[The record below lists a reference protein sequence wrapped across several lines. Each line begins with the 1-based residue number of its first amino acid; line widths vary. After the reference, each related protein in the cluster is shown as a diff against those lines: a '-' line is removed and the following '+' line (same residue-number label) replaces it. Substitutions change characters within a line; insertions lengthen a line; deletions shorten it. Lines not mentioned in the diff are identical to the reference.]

1 MKLSTWITVS
11 AVLMIFIWAGAE
23 SDHWPNAYTL
33 RGQQYGYYN
42 LLTRGFLDGHL
53 SMKVAPDAS
62 GQLPFLLDASLYR
75 GKYYLYFGVV
85 PAMMVFLPYTWLTG
99 YDLPGN
105 AAVLI
110 FVATGFLLTLRLY
123 ILARRQYFPSLGWTG
138 NVCSILLIGLGSA
151 TPILVFGGG
160 FYEAAIAAG
169 YLCVAAM
176 LLCLYQAIHSPR
188 HAVPWLTAASFAAG
202 LAIGCRPTYLVV
214 LPILLVPVAS
224 RLWSLRHNDVRL
236 VRSKLVRLLGAA
248 VIPAGLVGLALMA
261 YNHGRFG
268 DPFEFGVKYQ
278 LNSFRDSGQP
288 LMRAAFIWPNLK
300 WYYLTPPVIS
310 PYFPYFMPI
319 NASDRPPGYHGF
331 ELLHGQW
338 LSLILGLLCLVGILR
353 LRRLVWPRQL
363 SMFIWLTLQAFMC
376 LLMLVTMITVRAN
389 RYVVDF
395 QGCLVLLLALTG
407 GYSVTQLQREKF
419 RWGRLF
425 QIIFCLLAVSVAV
438 SNTLVGAQLMD
449 RLANSR
455 PHTYRALA
463 YYGNYPSHWLGQLGW
478 QRYGSYRFQVKF
490 KPQSRVV
497 REPLLAT
504 GSSGYSEALYAIQHP
519 TGYVDFLIPFLG
531 HMGINSG
538 PLALDF
544 QREHEIEISF
554 GALFPPAE
562 HPYWNGWQP
571 TDILRARTT
580 VRVWLDKKE
589 IIHGHLPFRSTDPSR
604 IYFGRNPAE
613 ADAPFSGKIQAI
625 AYRSTTANELHET
638 LGEFGLWRLETILPS
653 SSTRPQPLLAS
664 GSTGHGNLL
673 FVEYTGPKII
683 RFGLDQWNVLLSH
696 SIDLAFDPEIA
707 HRIEVFVRS
716 QIIRQSLPLDW
727 QIAPDNLHR
736 QKAQLKVWLDG
747 KLVWDTLLRANLD
760 SYKYTA
766 TALNPQGFSTATPSF
781 GGTLRNIPL
790 SVDEKKELLQRNLQ
804 PSEPGIWRLD
814 IQFPPPTEQGPQ
826 PLLASGHSGY
836 GNLLFV
842 KYVNPREILLGHD
855 DWGKGVVYSNP
866 ILLDSSSLHRL
877 EIFVGP
883 EVARQIFPEQ
893 WRIPLSAV
901 QAHATILKIWLDGR
915 LVWETPINH
924 HRDSYKRTSIGR
936 NQQGFS
942 SATVYF
948 NGVINRVNFSDEQK
962 IEFIRRNIQ
971 LPLTR

>member
-33 RGQQYGYYN
+33 RGQSGDYYN
-42 LLTRGFLDGHL
+42 LLVDGFLDGHL
-53 SMKVAPDAS
+53 SMKVPLEATGKQPV
-62 GQLPFLLDASLYR
+62 LMDASLYR
-75 GKYYLYFGVV
+75 GKYYMYFGVV
-85 PAMMVFLPYTWLTG
+85 PALFAFAPYSLLTG
-99 YDLPGN
+99 HDMPQNL
-105 AAVLI
+105 ATLL
-110 FVATGFLLTLRLY
+110 FVIGGFLMYLWLFT
-123 ILARRQYFPSLGWTG
+123 LARRRYFPACSKSVE
-138 NVCSILLIGLGSA
+138 VCAVVLLAFGSG
-151 TPILVFGGG
+151 TPILVWDAG
-160 FYEAAIAAG
+160 FYEVAIAGG

-176 LLCLYQAIHSPR
+176 LLSLYQTIHSPKYT
-188 HAVPWLTAASFAAG
+188 VPWLAAASLAAG
-202 LAIGCRPTYLVV
+202 LAVGCRPTYLLT
-214 LPILLVPVAS
+214 LPILLVPPLQIFRTRHTPEGRA
-224 RLWSLRHNDVRL
+224 RLF
-236 VRSKLVRLLGAA
+236 KLAA
-248 VIPAGLVGLALMA
+248 AAMIPAGLIGLALMA
-261 YNHGRFG
+261 YNYGRF
-268 DPFEFGVKYQ
+268 DNPFEFGFKYQ
-278 LNSFRDSGQP
+278 LNALMSSGLPFTQFSFIP
-288 LMRAAFIWPNLK
+288 ANLD
-300 WYYLTPPVIS
+300 WYYLTPPVLS
-310 PYFPYFMPI
+310 PYFPYVLPI
-319 NASDRPPGYHGF
+319 NASLRPANYYGY
-331 ELLHGQW
+331 ELIHGQW
-338 LSLILGLLCLVGILR
+338 LVLPLLGISLAGVIWAKIRSLEPPVDLKIAIACALLAFGAIFAAL
-353 LRRLVWPRQL
+353 
-363 SMFIWLTLQAFMC
+363 LTFGF
-376 LLMLVTMITVRAN
+376 RAN

-395 QGCLVLLLALTG
+395 QPALILALTLVSG
-407 GYSVTQLQREKF
+407 FVSAAARSVNCWFEKIYIL
-419 RWGRLF
+419 LF
-425 QIIFCLLAVSVAV
+425 CGLALSLSLFNYLIGIQWMDHMA
-438 SNTLVGAQLMD
+438 NT
-449 RLANSR
+449 R
-455 PHTYRALA
+455 PLSYRALA

-490 KPQSRVV
+490 KPQSRLV

-707 HRIEVFVRS
+707 HRIEVFVGS
-716 QIIRQSLPLDW
+716 QIVRQSLPLDW
-727 QIAPDNLHR
+727 QIAPDDLHR

-747 KLVWDTLLRANLD
+747 KLVWDTLLSANLD

-766 TALNPQGFSTATPSF
+766 TGLNPQGFSTATPSF

-790 SVDEKKELLQRNLQ
+790 SVDEKKELLQRNLP

-855 DWGKGVVYSNP
+855 DWGTGVVYSNP